1 MLALASAKKDSA
13 LKAFYIVF
21 FFLPYSS
28 LALIVIVMDG
38 GGCAWQPFTC
48 FYTWI
53 WLMTWCCVYI
63 FTVCWRS
70 MAYKKD
76 GEEEVCYTVTITLPP
91 CPKTNDKY
99 TLNIILI
106 GAIFT
111 FKILI
116 YIPWAMGMCQTFPF
130 TFPLIFPAMLAAFG
144 YLDRRFFWKSRNAK
158 SFSCTS

>member
-1 MLALASAKKDSA
+1 MHRIGQEASKSSRWRVLKKT
-13 LKAFYIVF
+13 LPWRPFHIV

-53 WLMTWCCVYI
+53 WLMTCCCVYI

-91 CPKTNDKY
+91 CPKTKQNKWQRY
-99 TLNIILI
+99 SEHNIHGGNFHFL
-106 GAIFT
+106 
-111 FKILI
+111 ILI
-116 YIPWAMGMCQTFPF
+116 YIPWACVK
-130 TFPLIFPAMLAAFG
+130 
-144 YLDRRFFWKSRNAK
+144 LDIPSNACSTSHRRKNFDLCLNLWIY
-158 SFSCTS
+158 